1 MSNIVKASFVVEVP
15 RKQNTDEAGGSS
27 IREFPSGRE
36 MNVAG
41 ALREQGVA
49 DAIKAARAAMNGV
62 PPEDEHPMTAAEKEE
77 AEKRAKLIR
86 EREAEAEKI
95 IADAEAEAAAIREEA
110 DKLLAEAEA
119 EVVQI
124 RESAQ
129 ADGFQAGLTQGA
141 EQAREEAMNAVRES
155 LNELEYFIEAV
166 SMERMQTYKE
176 QEEDLVRLSFEIAKK
191 IMRQQIKVD
200 KASIPYM
207 IADVVKENEDAV
219 QIYVSEYNQTLFTRI
234 DRQTREKLK
243 ELLPGIKVMVL
254 PNDGKEE
261 FIQIETENGMVDVT
275 VENQLEL
282 LKQAIGAAEQ

>member
-62 PPEDEHPMTAAEKEE
+62 PPEAEPPMTAAEKEE

-110 DKLLAEAEA
+110 DKLLADAEAEA
-119 EVVQI
+119 VQI